1 MKNKLAA
8 AVALTVGVIVAAA
21 SGAVRAEPD
30 DIEFTRT
37 VCLSLRVFTTV
48 KPENP
53 DVLFGM
59 ISTVPGAY
67 IKIAETMYPDP
78 EKMLDYLAPP
88 PTVIGLQA
96 PMIGGFPD
104 YKTSRH
110 CFVIQIQVRPRI
122 EIVEEPEP
130 DGETRKEI

>member
-1 MKNKLAA
+1 MKNRVAA
-8 AVALTVGVIVAAA
+8 AVALTTGVIIAAA

-53 DVLFGM
+53 DVSSSM

-67 IKIAETMYPDP
+67 LNIVEKIHSDP
-78 EKMLDYLAPP
+78 EKMIDYLAPR
-88 PTVIGLQA
+88 TVFDLQA
-96 PMIGGFPD
+96 PMLGGFPD
-104 YKTSRH
+104 HKTSRH

-130 DGETRKEI
+130 DGENRKEM